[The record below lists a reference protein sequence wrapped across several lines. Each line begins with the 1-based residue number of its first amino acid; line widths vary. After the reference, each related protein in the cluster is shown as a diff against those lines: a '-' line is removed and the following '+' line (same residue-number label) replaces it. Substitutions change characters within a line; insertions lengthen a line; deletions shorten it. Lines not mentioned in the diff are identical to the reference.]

1 MGGSSVLKGC
11 CALNDSGDA
20 GPTGTAAPYRGRFA
34 PTPSGPLHLGSL
46 LTAVASFLQARA
58 SGGVW
63 LLRIDDLDQ
72 PRSRPEHIDTIQRQ
86 LEAHGL
92 LWDESVHRQSG
103 HVEDY
108 EQALT
113 TLARRSPLYHCE
125 CTRARLA
132 EESLPGPDGPVYS
145 GRCRSRGID
154 ASRSAIRI
162 AVGDGEVTIDDP
174 GRGPLR
180 RDLGRDIGDFVLRR
194 ADGQMAYQL
203 ASVVDDRLLRIT
215 EIVRGSDL
223 IGSSLRQRYL
233 AGLLG
238 YPAPDYRHVPV
249 LVNSGGNKLS
259 KQNHATAI
267 LASRASYNLMRCLDL
282 LGQRIPGASAGCPPK
297 ELLQLAARAWA
308 PRSIPQAMVLPAD
321 A

>member
-1 MGGSSVLKGC
+1 M
-11 CALNDSGDA
+11 NDITDEHLSGR
-20 GPTGTAAPYRGRFA
+20 PTLYRGRFA

-58 SGGVW
+58 SGGAW

-92 LWDESVHRQSG
+92 LWDEAVYRQSQ

-113 TLARRSPLYHCE
+113 TLSERAVLYHCE

-145 GRCRSRGID
+145 GRCRELAIG
-154 ASRSAIRI
+154 ASRTAVRLAIG
-162 AVGDGEVTIDDP
+162 AGDVAISDP
-174 GRGPLR
+174 GRGLLQR
-180 RDLGRDIGDFVLRR
+180 ELARDIGDFVLRR

-203 ASVVDDRLLRIT
+203 ASVVDERLLRIS
-215 EIVRGSDL
+215 EVVRGSDL
-223 IGSSLRQRYL
+223 IGSSLRQRHL
-233 AGLLG
+233 ADRLG
-238 YPAPDYRHVPV
+238 HPAPVYRHVPV
-249 LVNSGGNKLS
+249 IVDARGNKLS

-267 LASRASYNLMRCLDL
+267 DAARASYNLMRCLDL
-282 LGQRIPGASAGCPPK
+282 LGQRVPGASSGIPPK
-297 ELLQLAARAWA
+297 ELLRLAALAWTPA
-308 PRSIPQAMVLPAD
+308 SVPRTSALPAEV
-321 A
+321 